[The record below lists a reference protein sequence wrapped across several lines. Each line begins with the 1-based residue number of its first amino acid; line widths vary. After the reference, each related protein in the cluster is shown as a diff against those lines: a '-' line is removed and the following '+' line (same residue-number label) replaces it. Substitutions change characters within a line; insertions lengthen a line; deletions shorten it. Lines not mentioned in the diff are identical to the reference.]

1 MEQTLAAE
9 RLPLLALRGITAFP
23 GMLLSFDVE
32 RTMSV
37 GALNAAIGG
46 DQKLFLVT
54 QRDIGTDAPHQEDL
68 FEVGTV
74 CTVRQV
80 LRIPGNALAKVMV
93 EGNYRARLRDM
104 KDETPYCT
112 AFVERIEEETYYA
125 HTPREEALIRRSFS
139 LYEDYASLSSSV
151 TPESFLRIVDS
162 NDMGKVADYVAQN
175 VLMKHAEKQMVLEE
189 LRPLRRIA
197 LVNRLVSREINVL
210 ALEKDLDEDTRD
222 AMDRAQR
229 DFYLREQ
236 MKLIRSEL
244 GDGGEDDGPEELEDY
259 RRSLLKYRYEQNFV
273 NQRLETAI
281 TAAQIER
288 YYDSHKDNF
297 QLTVPIVK
305 ARFLNISS
313 DSPSLSVLKAKMSS
327 EDPEDL
333 AEADSIAYSA
343 AMRYTDYGGGW
354 VDAVTLSREFGKDYG
369 QLLSSKKKGFIE
381 EDDGKG
387 NLSIAYVAQ
396 MIGEGETGPVE
407 YFESRIRDIILST
420 RKQALLTGLE
430 RDLLDKAK
438 RQENFEIY

>member
-1 MEQTLAAE
+1 MVVALLGAAVLSCDRIQSIIHDGE
-9 RLPLLALRGITAFP
+9 VVARVGKHKLYSSELNAYIPNGISAEDSTKLALQYINTWASD
-23 GMLLSFDVE
+23 L
-32 RTMSV
+32 
-37 GALNAAIGG
+37 
-46 DQKLFLVT
+46 LFLDV
-54 QRDIGTDAPHQEDL
+54 AES
-68 FEVGTV
+68 E
-74 CTVRQV
+74 
-80 LRIPGNALAKVMV
+80 
-93 EGNYRARLRDM
+93 
-104 KDETPYCT
+104 
-112 AFVERIEEETYYA
+112 
-125 HTPREEALIRRSFS
+125 
-139 LYEDYASLSSSV
+139 LSK
-151 TPESFLRIVDS
+151 E
-162 NDMGKVADYVAQN
+162 
-175 VLMKHAEKQMVLEE
+175 
-189 LRPLRRIA
+189 
-197 LVNRLVSREINVL
+197 
-210 ALEKDLDEDTRD
+210 EKDV
-222 AMDRAQR
+222 
-229 DFYLREQ
+229 
-236 MKLIRSEL
+236 SV
-244 GDGGEDDGPEELEDY
+244 ELEDY

-273 NQRLETAI
+273 NQRLDTAI

>member
-1 MEQTLAAE
+1 MKRISLIMVVALLGAAVLSCDRIQSIVHDGE
-9 RLPLLALRGITAFP
+9 VVARVGKHKLYSSELNAYIPNGISAEDSTKLALQYINTWASD
-23 GMLLSFDVE
+23 L
-32 RTMSV
+32 
-37 GALNAAIGG
+37 
-46 DQKLFLVT
+46 LFLDV
-54 QRDIGTDAPHQEDL
+54 AES
-68 FEVGTV
+68 E
-74 CTVRQV
+74 
-80 LRIPGNALAKVMV
+80 
-93 EGNYRARLRDM
+93 
-104 KDETPYCT
+104 
-112 AFVERIEEETYYA
+112 
-125 HTPREEALIRRSFS
+125 
-139 LYEDYASLSSSV
+139 LSK
-151 TPESFLRIVDS
+151 E
-162 NDMGKVADYVAQN
+162 
-175 VLMKHAEKQMVLEE
+175 
-189 LRPLRRIA
+189 
-197 LVNRLVSREINVL
+197 
-210 ALEKDLDEDTRD
+210 EKDV
-222 AMDRAQR
+222 
-229 DFYLREQ
+229 
-236 MKLIRSEL
+236 S
-244 GDGGEDDGPEELEDY
+244 EELEDY

-273 NQRLETAI
+273 NQRLDTAI

-313 DSPSLSVLKAKMSS
+313 DSPSLSVLKTKMSS

-354 VDAVTLSREFGKDYG
+354 VDAVTLSREFGKDYN
-369 QLLSSKKKGFIE
+369 QLLSSRKKGFIE

-430 RDLLDKAK
+430 QDLLDKAK